1 MIVAAQAGAALKKQ
15 VLELGGSDPFIVLA
29 DADIEATAAMAITA
43 RFTNAGQSCVN
54 AKRFIVEEAI
64 ADRFAE
70 AMRAGAETLHMG
82 DPADPATTLGPLAR
96 AHLRA
101 ALHDPVEPRIA
112 GGARL
117 LAGAQPDHGPG
128 YFSPPPLA
136 HLSHPGLT

>member
-1 MIVAAQAGAALKKQ
+1 
-15 VLELGGSDPFIVLA
+15 
-29 DADIEATAAMAITA
+29 MAITA

-96 AHLRA
+96 ANLRA
-101 ALHDPVEPRIA
+101 AIHDQGERSIP
-112 GGARL
+112 GGARP
-117 LAGAQPDHGPG
+117 LAGGRPEPGPG
-128 YFSPPPLA
+128 SCDPPQMHHRA
-136 HLSHPGLT
+136 EPGLTSKSGGE